1 MPQPPTLT
9 QNIQRLEAQVRA
21 LRRYAVGSG
30 LAFLVLAASAFS
42 AGRGTA
48 RFTEI
53 EVERINV
60 VEADGRYALVIA
72 NAERLPG
79 PIIRGEEYPAPI
91 SGGRVEASGVLF
103 FNHEG
108 TEAGGLTYGS
118 LPGENGAMAGGSFTF
133 DRMNQD
139 QVVQLAYRE
148 ASGRV
153 FAGLQV
159 WDRPERHIQGLLDAV
174 MAQRTGAIDEEEF
187 VRRAMPEIEGTAPR
201 VRMGSANRTALLDMN
216 DTRGRTRIRLLVDS
230 LDVPRLEFRDE
241 EGRIVLRLPED

>member
-1 MPQPPTLT
+1 MHQSDA
-9 QNIQRLEAQVRA
+9 IRRLEAQVRT
-21 LRRYAVGSG
+21 LRRFAILST
-30 LAFLVLAASAFS
+30 LAFATVVAVAAT

-53 EVERINV
+53 DVQRINV

-79 PIIRGEEYPAPI
+79 PIIRGREYPPDI
-91 SGGRVEASGVLF
+91 SGGRVEASGILF

-118 LPGENGAMAGGSFTF
+118 VPTDDGTAAGGSFTF

-139 QVVQLAYRE
+139 QVVQITYQE
-148 ASGRV
+148 ADGRIFSGV
-153 FAGLQV
+153 QV

-174 MAQRTGAIDEEEF
+174 MAQRAGEIDEDEF
-187 VRRAMPEIEGTAPR
+187 LRRAMPQIEGTAPR
-201 VRMGSANRTALLDMN
+201 LRMGSANRTALLDLA
-216 DTRGRTRIRLLVDS
+216 DTRGRTRIRLVVDS
-230 LDVPRLEFRDE
+230 MDVARLEFRDE
-241 EGRIVLRLPED
+241 AGRVILRLPED

>member
-1 MPQPPTLT
+1 MPSSR
-9 QNIQRLEAQVRA
+9 IARLEAQVRVLRHYTIASTIA
-21 LRRYAVGSG
+21 LVTLAVA
-30 LAFLVLAASAFS
+30 AF
-42 AGRGTA
+42 GPHRGTV

-72 NAERLPG
+72 NAARLPG
-79 PIIRGEEYPAPI
+79 PIVRGQEYPAEI
-91 SGGRVEASGVLF
+91 SGGREEASGILF

-118 LPGENGAMAGGSFTF
+118 LPSDDGAMAGGSFTF

-139 QVVQLAYRE
+139 QVVQLAYQE
-148 ASGRV
+148 MPGRV

-174 MAQRTGAIDEEEF
+174 MAERAGEIDQEELM
-187 VRRAMPEIEGTAPR
+187 RRIRPEIRGTAPR
-201 VRMGSANRTALLDMN
+201 LRLGSASRTALLDMN
-216 DTRGRTRIRLLVDS
+216 DTRGRTRIRLVVDS
-230 LDVPRLEFRDE
+230 LDEARIEFRDE
-241 EGRIVLRLPED
+241 AGRVILRLPEE